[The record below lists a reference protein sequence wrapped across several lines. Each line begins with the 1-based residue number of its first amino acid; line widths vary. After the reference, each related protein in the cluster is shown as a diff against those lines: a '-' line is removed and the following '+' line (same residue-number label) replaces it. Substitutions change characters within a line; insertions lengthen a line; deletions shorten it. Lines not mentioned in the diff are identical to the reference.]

1 MNKKNYFRKGQVG
14 IIAVLVGIV
23 IFTLGMSVAARVVT
37 DTRLASR
44 SEEGIRAN
52 AAAEAAM
59 EIAMSRTIPELLTS
73 PSGTWEDGELVEATY
88 TVTALPPQG
97 QPYELGLMNEGD
109 TRTVWLVDVAND
121 PNLNPFTA
129 TPYSQD
135 FQIAWFSA
143 TPGTGVEV
151 TVYYN
156 DLSSN
161 EEVSVWRQF
170 VTTQGNSVVIDPND
184 SINPGRRPPNFD
196 PATDQFYLVRIK
208 MIEGNADQLPGVVVV
223 PDPDTG
229 TFPIQ
234 EFSIVADGSTQDGQ
248 IRRRTTGKRRVGEI
262 PAFFD
267 YALANGGGDL
277 VKQ

>member
-1 MNKKNYFRKGQVG
+1 MNIKNYLQTGQVG

-44 SEEGIRAN
+44 SEEGIRAY

-59 EIAMSRTIPELLTS
+59 EIAMSRTIQELLTS
-73 PSGTWEDGELVEATY
+73 PSGTWTDGQLVDADY
-88 TVTALPPQG
+88 AATALPARIAGEQ
-97 QPYELGLMNEGD
+97 YEYKLGPMSAGD
-109 TRTVWLVDVAND
+109 TRTVWLVNVAND
-121 PNLNPFTA
+121 PNLNPFSVDS

-135 FQIAWFSA
+135 FQIAWFGP
-143 TPGTGVEV
+143 PGTSVEV

-156 DLSSN
+156 DLSLN

-170 VTTQGNSVVIDPND
+170 VTTQGNSVLIDP
-184 SINPGRRPPNFD
+184 SNPDNRPPNYD
-196 PATDQFYLVRIK
+196 PTTDRFYLARIK
-208 MIEGNADQLPGVVVV
+208 MIEGSAVDGVFVY

-234 EFSIVADGSTQDGQ
+234 EFSIVANGMTRDDQ
-248 IRRRTTGKRRVGEI
+248 IRRRTTGKRKVGEI

-267 YALANGGGDL
+267 YVLANGGGNL